1 MSAAQVSLETNTLI
15 EIAEP
20 IFITHY
26 KIENGSSPT
35 LYELKQFLVSH
46 TAEKLISILQNSDS
60 KIFKSMSA
68 IDLLSI
74 VNIYVR
80 KLRVW

>member
-1 MSAAQVSLETNTLI
+1 MAAAQFSLETNNLI

-26 KIENGSSPT
+26 KNENGSSPT
-35 LYELKQFLVSH
+35 LYELKQFLVSL
-46 TAEKLISILQNSDS
+46 TPEKLISILQNSDS
-60 KIFKSMSA
+60 SIFKSMSA
-68 IDLLSI
+68 LDLLSV
-74 VNIYVR
+74 VNIYLR

>member
-1 MSAAQVSLETNTLI
+1 MATAQFTFETNNFI

-26 KIENGSSPT
+26 KNVNGNSPT
-35 LYELKQFLVSH
+35 LYELKQFLVSL

-60 KIFKSMSA
+60 NTFQSMPA
-68 IDLLSI
+68 VDLLSL
-74 VNIYVR
+74 VNVYVR